1 MWKTAIL
8 TFKCKPEYELLFP
21 SCFPV
26 VFRFENAWK
35 KRQTFKKEGSNLNQN
50 NKYVVKTQE
59 KGKIMSRRCISFL
72 LVHQLLHANI
82 KHLMSALFRDASEQ
96 ERETRGSRCHQ
107 TIKQS
112 SASPNSLQL
121 GSAGTRRSH
130 YNKHLR

>member
-8 TFKCKPEYELLFP
+8 TFICKLGYELLFS
-21 SCFPV
+21 SCILI
-26 VFRFENAWK
+26 VFRFENGK
-35 KRQTFKKEGSNLNQN
+35 NKQTFKREGSNLNQN
-50 NKYVVKTQE
+50 NKCVVKTQE

-72 LVHQLLHANI
+72 LVHQLHANI
-82 KHLMSALFRDASEQ
+82 KHLMSAFFRDADEQ